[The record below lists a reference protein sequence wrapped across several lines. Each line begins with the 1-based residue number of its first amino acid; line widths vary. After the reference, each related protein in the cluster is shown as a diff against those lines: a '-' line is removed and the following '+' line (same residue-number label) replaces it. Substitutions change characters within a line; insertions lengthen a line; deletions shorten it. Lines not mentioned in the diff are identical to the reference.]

1 MSVGHDHHGP
11 GPYVFFLVVPV
22 PRELIDD
29 GLCAVEDVWPNGLWD
44 LSVPGES
51 VRQRKERRALAK
63 RVCSQCPV
71 RALCGDFARQTSQSG
86 VWGGEV
92 FPPLASRGGDGAELQ
107 GAPCD
112 TTGDTR
118 RGVGTPR
125 SA

>member
-11 GPYVFFLVVPV
+11 GPYVFLLSVPV
-22 PRELIDD
+22 PRALIDE
-29 GLCAVEDVWPNGLWD
+29 GLCAVEDVWPDGLWD

-51 VRQRKERRALAK
+51 MRQRHERRRLAK

-71 RALCGDFARQTSQSG
+71 RVLCGDFARQTSQSG

-92 FPPLASRGGDGAELQ
+92 FPLVASKRGDDAELQ
-107 GAPCD
+107 SAPCGV
-112 TTGDTR
+112 TGGAR